1 MYVTST
7 LTDRYID
14 RSVMTH
20 GATIYYQRPAAIVTA
35 YRSDSLVLR
44 PLHYVFYFYLIQTVP
59 GSLLYRIS
67 AGACR
72 LQ

>member
-20 GATIYYQRPAAIVTA
+20 GATIYCLITA

-59 GSLLYRIS
+59 GSLPYRIS